1 MRKATGAAIVLA
13 AMLLAAAPAF
23 AQGGSG
29 SGGGSASGG
38 GSGSGGGS
46 ASQAPAPADETP
58 AVDTPA
64 EEAAEEAGEGTPG
77 APDETP
83 TVDTPAEEAAEEAAE
98 AAVEPA
104 PAQKAPAVQSGKLP
118 SSGGVS
124 PVALVSVA
132 VLISGAALGVVVLRR
147 RG

>member
-1 MRKATGAAIVLA
+1 MLAVMVLV
-13 AMLLAAAPAF
+13 AAPALG
-23 AQGGSG
+23 QGGSG
-29 SGGGSASGG
+29 SGGGSASGS
-38 GSGSGGGS
+38 GSASGGGS
-46 ASQAPAPADETP
+46 ASQAPAPVDETP

-64 EEAAEEAGEGTPG
+64 EEADEEAGEGTPG
-77 APDETP
+77 GPDETP
-83 TVDTPAEEAAEEAAE
+83 TVDTPAEEAAEEVAE

-104 PAQKAPAVQSGKLP
+104 PAPKAPAQKFGKLP
-118 SSGGVS
+118 NSGGVS

>member
-1 MRKATGAAIVLA
+1 MLA
-13 AMLLAAAPAF
+13 ATMLAVTVLAAAPAL

-29 SGGGSASGG
+29 SGGGPASGG

-58 AVDTPA
+58 TFDTAA

-77 APDETP
+77 AADETP
-83 TVDTPAEEAAEEAAE
+83 AVDTPAEEAAEEAAE
-98 AAVEPA
+98 AGAAPKA
-104 PAQKAPAVQSGKLP
+104 PAQQSGKLP
-118 SSGGVS
+118 NSGGVS
-124 PVALVSVA
+124 LVALVSVA

>member
-1 MRKATGAAIVLA
+1 MLTA
-13 AMLLAAAPAF
+13 AMLALIVLVAAPAL

-58 AVDTPA
+58 AVDTLA
-64 EEAAEEAGEGTPG
+64 EEAAEEAGERTSG
-77 APDETP
+77 AADETP
-83 TVDTPAEEAAEEAAE
+83 AVDTPAEEAAEEAAE
-98 AAVEPA
+98 AGSVPKT
-104 PAQKAPAVQSGKLP
+104 PAQQSGKLP
-118 SSGGVS
+118 SSGGIS

>member
-1 MRKATGAAIVLA
+1 MLA
-13 AMLLAAAPAF
+13 ATMLAVTVLVAGPAL

-46 ASQAPAPADETP
+46 ASQAPAPVDETP
-58 AVDTPA
+58 TFDTPA
-64 EEAAEEAGEGTPG
+64 EEAAEEAGEETPG

-98 AAVEPA
+98 AAVEPT
-104 PAQKAPAVQSGKLP
+104 PAQKAPDQKSGKLP
-118 SSGGVS
+118 NSGGIS